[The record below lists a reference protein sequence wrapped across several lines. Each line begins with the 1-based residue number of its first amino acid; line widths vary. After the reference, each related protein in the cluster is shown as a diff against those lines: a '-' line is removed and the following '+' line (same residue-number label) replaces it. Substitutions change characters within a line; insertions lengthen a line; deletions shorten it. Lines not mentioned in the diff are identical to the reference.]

1 MKIRIFN
8 RTNAIKESYREL
20 EKSKVI
26 ISISDPDKSFASFNR
41 DNKSIKAKLYLS
53 FYDIDGKTKD
63 IFKHYEMMSKRDANK
78 IVDFVCCRQ
87 DEIDEIWVNCEA
99 GISRSAG
106 IAAAITEHF
115 SMDSSVIFDDMRY
128 LPNMYCYRL
137 TKNAFDRIDGCN
149 AVEFENN
156 HGKRGVFWVVDGEL
170 LPYPFDGRIPEAIA
184 KSGNTYNH
192 KLLWEHEKPKKKP
205 FDYYPRGRVDINSRG
220 EAVIYMNPN
229 IGKEIIPKIKTAF
242 GITTEPI
249 IKYDRS
255 ERYKCYLDR

>member
-8 RTNAIKESYREL
+8 RTNAIKESYRQL

-78 IVDFVCCRQ
+78 IVDFVCCLQ

-99 GISRSAG
+99 GVSRSAG

-128 LPNMYCYRL
+128 LPNMYRYRL

-156 HGKRGVFWVVDGEL
+156 HGKRGVFWAVGGKL
-170 LPYPFDGRIPEAIA
+170 LPYPFDSRILEAIA

-192 KLLWEHEKPKKKP
+192 NLLQESEKPKNKP
-205 FDYYPRGRVDINSRG
+205 FNYYPRGRVDINSNSK
-220 EAVIYMNPN
+220 AVIYMNPN
-229 IGKEIIPKIKTAF
+229 IGEEFISEIKTAF
-242 GITTEPI
+242 VLNSDLI

-255 ERYKCYLDR
+255 EHYKCYLDR